1 MTGGQSETTMEDI
14 LASIKKII
22 ADDGSPAPRSFSR
35 DPIPESVRPRLSP
48 RDEVLD
54 LTVDD
59 EATVGIDE
67 TPSDD
72 VLVSAPA
79 EAATR
84 SALDAL
90 ASAVATPDVKK
101 TAIATGV
108 TVEQLA
114 SDLLRPMLKEWLDAH
129 LPEIVERVVAK
140 EVARITKRG

>member
-22 ADDGSPAPRSFSR
+22 SDDGAPAPRSFSR
-35 DPIPESVRPRLSP
+35 DPIPESVRPRFAP

-54 LTVDD
+54 LTVED
-59 EATVGIDE
+59 EATLGDTATE
-67 TPSDD
+67 HEG
-72 VLVSAPA
+72 LVSAPA

-84 SALDAL
+84 NALDAL
-90 ASAVATPDVKK
+90 VTAVATPD
-101 TAIATGV
+101 ALPPIATGV

-114 SDLLRPMLKEWLDAH
+114 SDLLRPMLKTWLDAH